1 MATRSLLLVAIAALA
16 ACCHLPTKSDA
27 AAPAGEPMTAITYHP
42 IGVIHSPFQQ
52 QKGTPIQPTYAGP
65 ARGRIEVAPQYR
77 AALADL
83 AGFERVWL
91 LYDFDRAGPFAPMVT
106 PYRDTVARGL
116 FATRAP
122 TRPNRIGISAVKLIA
137 VEADGLVVEEIDVLD
152 GTPLLD
158 IKPYVPAFDA
168 YPQAKAG
175 WLDQQGSGRT
185 EADDRFVPGKD

>member
-1 MATRSLLLVAIAALA
+1 MTKHSTLLA
-16 ACCHLPTKSDA
+16 AFA
-27 AAPAGEPMTAITYHP
+27 AFAACATPPQSPMADISYHP
-42 IGVIHSPFQQ
+42 IGVIRSPFSQQ
-52 QKGTPIQPTYAGP
+52 QGTPIQPVFAGP
-65 ARGRIEVAPQYR
+65 ARGRVEVDPRYR
-77 AALADL
+77 EALADL

-91 LYDFDRAGPFAPMVT
+91 LYDFARAGSYQEKVT
-106 PYRDTVARGL
+106 PYRDTTPRGL

-158 IKPYVPAFDA
+158 IKPYVPQFDA

-175 WLDQQGSGRT
+175 WLEQKNNERT
-185 EADDRFVPGKD
+185 AADDRFETGKQP